1 MSNCTSFEMVS
12 DGDKFSMVDNN
23 GTFSMLGGGGG
34 GGTTNYNNL
43 SNKPSINN
51 VTLEGNKTAAQ
62 LMLASQTDIEDLEAS
77 KVGAQFVGTTLVLT
91 TE

>member
-12 DGDKFSMVDNN
+12 DGDNFSMVDNN
-23 GTFSMLGGGGG
+23 ETFSMIGGGG
-34 GGTTNYNNL
+34 GGTLDYSKL
-43 SNKPSINN
+43 RNKPSING

-62 LMLASQTDIEDLEAS
+62 LMLASQADIEDLEAS